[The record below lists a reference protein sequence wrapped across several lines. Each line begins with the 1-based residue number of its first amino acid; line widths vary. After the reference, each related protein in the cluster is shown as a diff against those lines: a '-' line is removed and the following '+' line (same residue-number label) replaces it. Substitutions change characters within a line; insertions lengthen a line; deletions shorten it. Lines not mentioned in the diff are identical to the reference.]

1 MIRKQIEVTAAIIV
15 ENGKVLAT
23 QRSDGY
29 QKDKWEFPGGKVEKD
44 ETAEHAVVREIQEEL
59 NITVKPEFLLHTV
72 EYDYPN
78 FHLTMHCFISSIT
91 EGKIELKEHED
102 ARWLLPSELDSVQ
115 WLPADVEVAQKIKEY
130 LEERIKSKE

>member
-1 MIRKQIEVTAAIIV
+1 MKTIEVVAAIIHHD
-15 ENGKVLAT
+15 GRILAT
-23 QRSDGY
+23 QRGYGDFKDG
-29 QKDKWEFPGGKVEKD
+29 WEFPGGKMEKD

-59 NITVKPEFLLHTV
+59 NVTVKPEFLLHTV